1 MVLRVK
7 RALPLLLL
15 LLLCVSIYKRR
26 MERGLVVFFMILL
39 FKMIS
44 EE

>member
-7 RALPLLLL
+7 RALPL